1 MPGDS
6 PSAHVFLGFCTRGIH
21 GTRHTS
27 ERSSRRARGCG
38 SRTRRVIAG
47 ITREKYARR
56 SESRVERS
64 RASRTEAS
72 LVGYAHRRRS
82 E

>member
-6 PSAHVFLGFCTRGIH
+6 PSARVFTGLGTRGVH
-21 GTRHTS
+21 GTRRTPG
-27 ERSSRRARGCG
+27 RSSGRTRGRG

-47 ITREKYARR
+47 IAREKYARR

-72 LVGYAHRRRS
+72 LVGDAHRRRP

>member
-6 PSAHVFLGFCTRGIH
+6 PSARVFTGLGTRGVH
-21 GTRHTS
+21 GTSTPW
-27 ERSSRRARGCG
+27 RSSGRTRGRG

-47 ITREKYARR
+47 IAREKYARR

-72 LVGYAHRRRS
+72 LVGDAHRRRPQ
-82 E
+82 